1 MKIEKRKINEL
12 KFYPG
17 NPRKISSDM
26 LAKLKKSLQEFGVV
40 ENLVINTK
48 NQVIG
53 GNQRLKALKELGID
67 EVDVIVVDLPVE
79 KEKAL
84 NIALNKIQ
92 GEWDYPLL
100 KEILESLD
108 SEIELT
114 GFSKQEIEQLL
125 SEFGTNTN
133 EKEKEDVEKRATL
146 GSIWQLG
153 NHRIGCGDSGD
164 ISFIRKLLE
173 DKQINL
179 IITSPPYAEQR
190 KKEYKSIST
199 EQYPIWFN
207 ELSQNF
213 LKILKDDGSFFLN
226 IKEHCENGQR
236 SLYVMKTIMKMVET
250 GWKYI
255 DELIWYKTGLP
266 GGWTNR
272 LRCDFEPVYWFTKD
286 YPAVIER
293 EIEEGIDDKYL
304 VDEFERIFHFSK
316 QTKIKF
322 YPKSVGKISNRIRI
336 NSPLNKNKNEETGN
350 IDIKALSKKGIARP
364 GNVIRLNGNNEVW
377 NHPAMFPIGLPEF
390 FIRLTTEKNDT
401 VLDPFLGSGS
411 TLIAAEK
418 TGRICYGIDLKPE
431 YIDIVIARWEK
442 LTGKKAEK
450 ID

>member
-26 LAKLKKSLQEFGVV
+26 LGNLKRSLQEFGVV

-213 LKILKDDGSFFLN
+213 MKILKDDGSFFLN

-236 SLYVMKTIMKMVET
+236 SLYVMKTIIMMVEA

-255 DELIWYKTGLP
+255 DELMWYKTGLP
-266 GGWTNR
+266 GGWINR
-272 LRCDFEPVYWFTKD
+272 LRCVFEPVYWFSKD
-286 YPAVIER
+286 YPSIIER
-293 EIEEGIDDKYL
+293 EIEEGIDEEYL
-304 VDEFERIFHFSK
+304 VDEYERIFHFSK

-322 YPKSVGKISNRIRI
+322 YPISVGKISNQVEIY
-336 NSPLNKNKNEETGN
+336 SPLNKGKNEETGN
-350 IDIKALSKKGIARP
+350 IAVKAPKKKGIARP
-364 GNVIRLNGNNEVW
+364 GNVIKLTGNNESW
-377 NHPAMFPIGLPEF
+377 KHPAMFPVGLPEF
-390 FIRLTTEKNDT
+390 FIRLTTEKNDRI
-401 VLDPFLGSGS
+401 LDPFLGSGS
-411 TLIAAEK
+411 SLIAAEK

-431 YIDIVIARWEK
+431 YIDISLTRWEK
-442 LTGKKAEK
+442 FTGRKAIK
-450 ID
+450 V

>member
-1 MKIEKRKINEL
+1 MKIEKRKINNL
-12 KFYPG
+12 QYYPG
-17 NPRKISSDM
+17 NPRKINDFM
-26 LAKLKKSLQEFGVV
+26 LEKLKSSIQSFGIV
-40 ENLVINTK
+40 EPLIINSK
-48 NQVIG
+48 NEVIG
-53 GNQRLKALKELGID
+53 GNQRLKALKELGMNEID
-67 EVDVIVVDLPVE
+67 VVVVELPPE

-108 SEIELT
+108 NETELT
-114 GFSKQEIEQLL
+114 GFSETEIEQLL
-125 SEFGTNTN
+125 SEFGITKN
-133 EKEKEDVEKRATL
+133 EKEEEIIEKKANI
-146 GSIWQLG
+146 GDIWQLG

-213 LKILKDDGSFFLN
+213 MKILKDDGSFFLN

-236 SLYVMKTIMKMVET
+236 SLYVMKTIIMMVEA

-286 YPAVIER
+286 YPAVIEK
-293 EIEEGIDDKYL
+293 EIEEGIDDEYL
-304 VDEFERIFHFSK
+304 VDETEKIYHFTK
-316 QTKIKF
+316 EKKIKF
-322 YPKSVGKISNRIRI
+322 YPKAVGKISNDVGKSTSFNKGKNI
-336 NSPLNKNKNEETGN
+336 NTGN
-350 IDIKALSKKGIARP
+350 ITLKAPKEKGIARP
-364 GNVIRLNGNNEVW
+364 GNVIKLPGNNETW
-377 NHPAMFPIGLPEF
+377 SHPAMFPVGLPEF
-390 FIRLTTEKNDT
+390 FIKLTTEKNDT

-418 TGRICYGIDLKPE
+418 TGRICYGVDLKPE
-431 YIDIVIARWEK
+431 YIDTTLARWEK
-442 LTGKKAEK
+442 FTGKRAEK
-450 ID
+450 IE